1 MAFPVSRRITNIF
14 QQTFSIAI
22 TELLDGLPDFQKA
35 LYQSDFAAADKA
47 FRAGRVEATTTA
59 RETYWKHWES
69 YCQPVGVDPHLSYY
83 STPYATR
90 ARVLTGFAARVRSGF
105 YGRGRQI
112 KAESA
117 RGAITAVG
125 QTISLDA
132 GINPTKEEHGT
143 KLMFPVRLVLDGWRK
158 DDGPTE
164 KKLPVEADVPEYL
177 VNLGRQAN
185 ATSLQKAVG
194 DLALIAFY
202 YLLRIGEYTGKPT
215 RNETKQT
222 QQFKLRDVTFFKKDR
237 FGRLRQLPRDAPA
250 HLILSADSA
259 TLKLDN
265 QKNGWKGVCIHQHAN
280 GDCFLCPVRALGRR
294 VLHLRS
300 NGATGATYLSAYWEQ
315 GTCRYVTHSH
325 ISAGLKLAAAALD
338 YPGCKGI
345 PIERID
351 THSLRCGGANAL
363 ALSGYSDRQIQKMGR
378 WRSAT
383 FLEYIKESLFE
394 FSAGMST
401 NMKRS
406 FNFVNVEGGVF
417 RDITNVALN
426 TDYSVNSQSTC

>member
-1 MAFPVSRRITNIF
+1 MDS
-14 QQTFSIAI
+14 
-22 TELLDGLPDFQKA
+22 LPDFQQD

-47 FRAGRVEATTTA
+47 FRAGRVEATTSA

-69 YCQPVGVDPHLSYY
+69 YCKPLGVGPHLSYS
-83 STPYATR
+83 STPYSVR

-112 KAESA
+112 KADSA
-117 RGAITAVG
+117 RSAITAVG
-125 QTISLDA
+125 QTISLDI
-132 GINPTKEEHGT
+132 GINPTKEDNGT
-143 KLMFPVRLVLDGWRK
+143 KLIFPIRLMLDGWRK
-158 DDGPTE
+158 EDGPTE
-164 KKLPVEADVPEYL
+164 KKLPVEADVPEFL
-177 VNLGRQAN
+177 ANLSRMAE
-185 ATSLQKAVG
+185 ATELQKAVG
-194 DLALIAFY
+194 DLCLVAFY
-202 YLLRIGEYTGKPT
+202 YLLRVGEYTGKPT

-222 QQFKLRDVTFFKKDR
+222 QQFKVRDVTFFKKDR
-237 FGRLRQLPRDAPA
+237 SGRLRQLRRNAPA
-250 HLILSADSA
+250 HLIMSADSA

-280 GDCFLCPVRALGRR
+280 GDCYLCPVRALGRR
-294 VLHLRS
+294 ILHIRR
-300 NGATGATYLSAYWEQ
+300 NGGDDKTYLSAYWEN
-315 GTCRYVTHSH
+315 GGRRYVTHNH
-325 ISAGLKLAAAALD
+325 ISDGLKLAAATLD
-338 YPGCKGI
+338 YPACKGI

-383 FLEYIKESLFE
+383 FLEYIKESLYE

-401 NMKRS
+401 SMKRS

-417 RDITNVALN
+417 RDVTNIALN
-426 TDYSVNSQSTC
+426 TDYNTDYQQSP